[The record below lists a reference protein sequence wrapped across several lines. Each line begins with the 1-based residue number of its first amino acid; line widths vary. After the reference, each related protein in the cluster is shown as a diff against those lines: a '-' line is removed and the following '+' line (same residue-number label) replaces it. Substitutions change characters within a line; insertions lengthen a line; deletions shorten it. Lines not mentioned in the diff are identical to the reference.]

1 MDSGLMFPRCPAH
14 PDRGGGRCG
23 LPAEVRCRCMVLADA
38 CTRVTVT
45 GRGDARAPAA
55 ARSRGRPAT
64 PQEVER

>member
-1 MDSGLMFPRCPAH
+1 MFLDCPAYR
-14 PDRGGGRCG
+14 DRASGERCG
-23 LPAEVRCRCMVLADA
+23 LPAEVRCRFMALADA

-55 ARSRGRPAT
+55 ARSRAARQ